1 MAGTV
6 GEGTTQ
12 GLDDLNARCAQYKKV
27 CCIVFCASS
36 KLTTSWFFLLISLL
50 FLGWCAVC
58 QMALCS

>member
-27 CCIVFCASS
+27 LKTYYIRHI
-36 KLTTSWFFLLISLL
+36 FFYFSYLHYR
-50 FLGWCAVC
+50 
-58 QMALCS
+58 